1 MNKHDELSGT
11 LVLVHPQLLT
21 DPAEKKNQIGI
32 IASAEIEN
40 DNVIVSFGNDGQAL
54 FSADALLV
62 LKKPGS
68 IHFDTMQDHLKMN
81 AQNFKD
87 LLRVGMLANSNLTK
101 DHRQAIE
108 ISRDNPAVLAYSM
121 ASLEEE
127 LGLKQDYS
135 VSRRMT

>member
-1 MNKHDELSGT
+1 MNKYDELSGT
-11 LVLVHPQLLT
+11 LVLVHPQLLN
-21 DPAEKKNQIGI
+21 DPAEKKNQIGLI
-32 IASAEIEN
+32 TSAEIEN
-40 DNVIVSFGNDGQAL
+40 DNVIVSFGNQGQAL

-81 AQNFKD
+81 SQDFKD
-87 LLRVGMLANSNLTK
+87 LLNVGMLANSNLTK

-108 ISRDNPAVLAYSM
+108 ISRDNPVVLKYSM

-127 LGLKQDYS
+127 LGLKRDYS
-135 VSRRMT
+135 VGR

>member
-11 LVLVHPQLLT
+11 FVLVHPQLLT

-40 DNVIVSFGNDGQAL
+40 DNVVVSFGSEGQAL

-68 IHFDTMQDHLKMN
+68 IHFDTMQNHLKMN
-81 AQNFKD
+81 TGDFKN

-101 DHRQAIE
+101 DRRQAIE

-135 VSRRMT
+135 MGR

>member
-21 DPAEKKNQIGI
+21 DPADKKNQIGI

-40 DNVIVSFGNDGQAL
+40 DNVVVSFGNEGQAL

-81 AQNFKD
+81 AQDFKD
-87 LLRVGMLANSNLTK
+87 LLRVGMLANSSLTK

-108 ISRDNPAVLAYSM
+108 ISRDNPAVLEYSM

-127 LGLKQDYS
+127 LGLKHDYS
-135 VSRRMT
+135 MER

>member
-1 MNKHDELSGT
+1 MSKHDELSGT

-21 DPAEKKNQIGI
+21 DSAEKKNQIGI

-62 LKKPGS
+62 LKKPAS

-81 AQNFKD
+81 TQNFKD

-135 VSRRMT
+135 VSR

>member
-1 MNKHDELSGT
+1 MNKQDELSGT

-40 DNVIVSFGNDGQAL
+40 DNVVVSFGKDGQAL

-62 LKKPGS
+62 LRKPGS

-81 AQNFKD
+81 AQDFKD
-87 LLRVGMLANSNLTK
+87 LLRVGMLANSSLTK
-101 DHRQAIE
+101 DHRQAIQM
-108 ISRDNPAVLAYSM
+108 SRDNPAVLEYSM

-135 VSRRMT
+135 LSR

>member
-11 LVLVHPQLLT
+11 LVLVHPQLLI

-108 ISRDNPAVLAYSM
+108 ISRDNPTVLAYSM

-135 VSRRMT
+135 VSR

>member
-62 LKKPGS
+62 LKKPAS
-68 IHFDTMQDHLKMN
+68 IHFDTMQDHLEMN
-81 AQNFKD
+81 TQNFKD
-87 LLRVGMLANSNLTK
+87 LLRVGMLANSNSTK

-135 VSRRMT
+135 VSR

>member
-1 MNKHDELSGT
+1 MNKYDELSGT

-21 DPAEKKNQIGI
+21 DPAERKNQIGI

-40 DNVIVSFGNDGQAL
+40 DNVVVSFGNKGQAL

-62 LKKPGS
+62 LRKPGS
-68 IHFDTMQDHLKMN
+68 IHFDTMQDHTKMN
-81 AQNFKD
+81 TQDFKD
-87 LLRVGMLANSNLTK
+87 LLKVGLLANSSLTK

-108 ISRDNPAVLAYSM
+108 ISRGNPAVLEYSM

-127 LGLKQDYS
+127 LGLKQNYS
-135 VSRRMT
+135 LGR

>member
-40 DNVIVSFGNDGQAL
+40 DNVVVSFGSKGQAL

-68 IHFDTMQDHLKMN
+68 IHFDTLRDHLKMN
-81 AQNFKD
+81 TPDFKD

-108 ISRDNPAVLAYSM
+108 ISRDNPVVLEYSM

-135 VSRRMT
+135 VSR